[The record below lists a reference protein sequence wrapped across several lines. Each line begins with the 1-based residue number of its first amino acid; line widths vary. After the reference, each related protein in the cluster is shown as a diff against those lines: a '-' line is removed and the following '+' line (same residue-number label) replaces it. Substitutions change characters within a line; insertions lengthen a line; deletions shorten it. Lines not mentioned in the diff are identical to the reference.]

1 MDSTSDRRDPV
12 EATLFADREL
22 GDQDADRL
30 LSQYRILVD
39 TSEALVSRRQG
50 VNTFFLSVN
59 SIILTVAALLLRDGQ
74 SGPLE
79 SAALIGL
86 GLAGVTLCFGWRRL
100 IVSFGQL
107 NGGKFNVILALERH
121 LPARVFAAEWEA
133 LGCGQDPERYTPF
146 TKTEK
151 RTPVIFGVLQAV
163 LVLVGVLQAVLALVG
178 LCTLSQ

>member
-1 MDSTSDRRDPV
+1 MGSDSDRRDAV
-12 EATLFADREL
+12 EATLFAGREPRE
-22 GDQDADRL
+22 QDADGL
-30 LSQYRILVD
+30 LAQYRILVE

-79 SAALIGL
+79 SAALVGL
-86 GLAGVTLCFGWRRL
+86 GFAGVTLCFGWRRL

-107 NGGKFNVILALERH
+107 NGGKFAVILALERH
-121 LPARVFAAEWEA
+121 LPARVFAAEWTA
-133 LGCGQDPERYTPF
+133 LGCGQDPKRYTPF
-146 TKTEK
+146 TKTET
-151 RTPVIFGVLQAV
+151 RTPVIFGVLQA
-163 LVLVGVLQAVLALVG
+163 LLLFVG

>member
-1 MDSTSDRRDPV
+1 MDSDSDRHDAV
-12 EATLFADREL
+12 EATLFADREPQ
-22 GDQDADRL
+22 DQDADAL
-30 LSQYRILVD
+30 LAQYRILVE

-79 SAALIGL
+79 SGALIGL

-107 NGGKFNVILALERH
+107 NGGKFAVIQALERR
-121 LPARVFAAEWEA
+121 LPARVFAAEWTA
-133 LGCGQDPERYTPF
+133 LGCGRDPKKYAPF
-146 TKTEK
+146 TETEK
-151 RTPVIFGVLQAV
+151 RTAIIFGLLQFL
-163 LVLVGVLQAVLALVG
+163 LVLVGIYAL
-178 LCTLSQ
+178 TQ

>member
-12 EATLFADREL
+12 EATLFADREPQ
-22 GDQDADRL
+22 DQDADRL
-30 LSQYRILVD
+30 LAQYRILVD

-74 SGPLE
+74 AGPLE
-79 SAALIGL
+79 SGALIGL

-107 NGGKFNVILALERH
+107 NGGKFEVIQALEKR
-121 LPARVFAAEWEA
+121 LPARVFAAEWTA
-133 LGCGQDPERYTPF
+133 LGYGRDPERYAPF
-146 TKTEK
+146 TETEK
-151 RTPVIFGVLQAV
+151 KTPVIFGALQVL
-163 LVLVGVLQAVLALVG
+163 LLLVG
-178 LCTLSQ
+178 LHALTQ

>member
-1 MDSTSDRRDPV
+1 MDNHSDGRDAF
-12 EATLFADREL
+12 EATLFADRETQ
-22 GDQDADRL
+22 DQDAEGL
-30 LSQYRILVD
+30 LAQYRILVD

-79 SAALIGL
+79 SGALIGL

-107 NGGKFNVILALERH
+107 NGGKFAVIQALEKR
-121 LPARVFAAEWEA
+121 LPARVFAAEWIA
-133 LGCGQDPERYTPF
+133 LGCGRDSETYVPF
-146 TKTEK
+146 TETEK
-151 RTPVIFGVLQAV
+151 WTPVIFGVLQILL
-163 LVLVGVLQAVLALVG
+163 LVVG
-178 LCTLSQ
+178 LCSLIR